1 MDKWRVEYNS
11 GKVITF
17 QADSFEM
24 ADKRASRLEEKY
36 GAVVVLEME

>member
-1 MDKWRVEYNS
+1 MDIWKVEYSS
-11 GKVITF
+11 GKVISF

-24 ADKRASRLEEKY
+24 ADKKASRLEEKY

>member
-1 MDKWRVEYNS
+1 MDKWKAEYSS
-11 GKVITF
+11 GHIITF

-24 ADKRASRLEEKY
+24 ADNRASKLEEKY